1 MRFDFNAPYPHDWW
15 VHPRRR
21 PQPKRVFNMTIKYLS
36 LGFMPAPPPPRALH
50 QYSVA
55 FVQIK
60 LRLNFLYFPALT
72 YVLWQALNQFYAI
85 IDFFSNG
92 HKPFRLLPSFS
103 AFLPSLSLTVRLIY
117 GRPRDV
123 RTLPETSTGRGNAFR
138 FYNIR
143 TDKLNLEFYQN
154 LYIVVRGP
162 RVREVGVLFSFPLQN
177 KTNRTKSLKVNSSPC
192 TFWLGSFYNIA

>member
-1 MRFDFNAPYPHDWW
+1 MLLLIFSRMDTNHFAFCPP
-15 VHPRRR
+15 
-21 PQPKRVFNMTIKYLS
+21 FLLS
-36 LGFMPAPPPPRALH
+36 
-50 QYSVA
+50 
-55 FVQIK
+55 
-60 LRLNFLYFPALT
+60 FP
-72 YVLWQALNQFYAI
+72 
-85 IDFFSNG
+85 
-92 HKPFRLLPSFS
+92 
-103 AFLPSLSLTVRLIY
+103 LSLTVRLIY